1 MPFGAPFYYC
11 GKTVRS
17 FSDVAAAP
25 SPMLEAAGTSFAPV
39 LLSLESW
46 TPHAY
51 LGTLLQ
57 LTVHVVND
65 DDSGA
70 HGPLRTDHVDEIL
83 GRGPP
88 VRSERPDCSGPVRG
102 REPAA
107 CEPAA

>member
-57 LTVHVVND
+57 ALERHEQQSHEQLACVVHLLDLVL
-65 DDSGA
+65 
-70 HGPLRTDHVDEIL
+70 PW
-83 GRGPP
+83 
-88 VRSERPDCSGPVRG
+88 
-102 REPAA
+102 
-107 CEPAA
+107 